1 MEIDEKR
8 IKSIE
13 DRLTTQEAYTKN
25 VTVKGDLKSLVS
37 LVPLLVLTTTLGI
50 VLGYNFYKVLKSK

>member
-13 DRLTTQEAYTKN
+13 DRLTTQEAYTNN